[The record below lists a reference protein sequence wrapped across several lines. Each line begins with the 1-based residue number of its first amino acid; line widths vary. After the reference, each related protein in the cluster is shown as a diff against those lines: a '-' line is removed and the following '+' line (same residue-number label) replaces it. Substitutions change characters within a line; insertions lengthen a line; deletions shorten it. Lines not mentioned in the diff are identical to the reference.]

1 MAKNT
6 YTALTK
12 RGLVSKA
19 NSTIVIVTSVA
30 AFLIIFLLVASKT
43 LFGQAMYQ
51 DRVATAKSVALGQL
65 KADITAS
72 TSLVTAYNKFNG
84 ASVNI
89 IGGSST
95 GGGANDGPNSRIILD
110 ALPSSYDFP
119 ALVTSLEKVVGT
131 RGLTIQS
138 IQGVD
143 DEVAQQLNIS
153 SPTPQ
158 PWPMPFQ
165 IVISGN
171 YVAIQALISDFQN
184 SIRPFQIQKESI
196 SGGESNMTLTL
207 TAQTYYQPAKIL
219 NLGSKLVK
227 WNKKTS
233 PL

>member
-1 MAKNT
+1 MAKNS

-30 AFLIIFLLVASKT
+30 AFLIIFLVVASKT

-51 DRVATAKSVALGQL
+51 NRVATAKSVALQQL
-65 KADITAS
+65 KADISAS
-72 TSLVTAYNKFNG
+72 KSLVAAYTKFNS

-89 IGGSST
+89 IGGSSD
-95 GGGANDGPNSRIILD
+95 GSGSNDGPNSRIVLD

-119 ALVTSLEKVVGT
+119 ALVTSLEKVVGS

-143 DEVAQQLNIS
+143 DEVAQQLNVS
-153 SPTPQ
+153 STTPQ
-158 PWPMPFQ
+158 PIAIPFQ
-165 IVISGN
+165 VVISGN
-171 YVAIQALISDFQN
+171 YAAIQALIGDFQN
-184 SIRPFQIQKESI
+184 SIRPFQVQKESI

-207 TAQTYYQPAKIL
+207 TAQTYYQPAKVL

-227 WNKKTS
+227 
-233 PL
+233 

>member
-1 MAKNT
+1 MAKNS
-6 YTALTK
+6 YTTLTK

-19 NSTIVIVTSVA
+19 NSTTVIVTSIA
-30 AFLIIFLLVASKT
+30 AFFIIFLLVGSKT
-43 LFGQAMYQ
+43 LFGQATYQ
-51 DRVATAKSVALGQL
+51 NRVATAKSLALRQL

-72 TSLVTAYNKFNG
+72 KSLVQSYTKFNS

-95 GGGANDGPNSRIILD
+95 GGGANDGPNSRIVLD

-119 ALVTSLEKVVGT
+119 ALVTSLEKIVNN

-143 DEVAQQLNIS
+143 DEVAQQVNVS
-153 SPTPQ
+153 STTPQ
-158 PWPMPFQ
+158 PVAIPFQ

-171 YVAIQALISDFQN
+171 YSAIQALINDFQN
-184 SIRPFQIQKESI
+184 SIRPFQILKESV
-196 SGGESNMTLTL
+196 SGGESNMTLTI

-219 NLGSKLVK
+219 NLGSKIVK
-227 WNKKTS
+227 
-233 PL
+233 

>member
-1 MAKNT
+1 MAKNN
-6 YTALTK
+6 YTTLTK

-19 NSTIVIVTSVA
+19 NSTTVIVTSIA
-30 AFLIIFLLVASKT
+30 AFFIIFLLVGSKT
-43 LFGQAMYQ
+43 LFGQATYQ
-51 DRVATAKSVALGQL
+51 NRVSTAKTVALRQL
-65 KADITAS
+65 KADIDAS
-72 TSLVTAYNKFNG
+72 KSLVESYTKFNS

-89 IGGSST
+89 IGGSSI
-95 GGGANDGPNSRIILD
+95 GSGANDGPNSRIVLD

-119 ALVTSLEKVVGT
+119 ALVTSLEKIVNN

-143 DEVAQQLNIS
+143 DEVAQQVNIS
-153 SPTPQ
+153 STSPQ
-158 PWPMPFQ
+158 PVAIPFQ

-171 YVAIQALISDFQN
+171 YSALQALINDFQN
-184 SIRPFQIQKESI
+184 SIRPFQILKESV

-227 WNKKTS
+227 
-233 PL
+233 